1 MWKGLSLRLRLTIVY
16 AGLLALLLTILG
28 ATFFVDTR
36 NLLIEN
42 TASYIRATA
51 KPVIEHWLYGKKV
64 SEKNRDIVS
73 EDYLRKIARFMA
85 RDLTSRNTVAL
96 VLDKRG
102 KILAIGKLLKEEPA
116 PPSPDPFYYRQALS
130 GENEVTYILSKNDK
144 HILVI
149 LIPLR
154 SGPGSDRVLGA
165 VQLSSP
171 LTQVEATLYRHGITL
186 AAGTIITLL
195 LGTILGLLAI
205 SSALSELRQM
215 IVTCQNITEGRLDQ
229 RIDLPRR
236 SDEVGQLAEAFNKM
250 VERLEAA
257 FSAQRRFVAS
267 AAHELRTPLTAI
279 RGSLEVLL
287 RGAQDDPGS
296 VATLCQGMYKEVVR
310 LGELC
315 EKLLDLARLEISV
328 NVCKEDV
335 VLSDF
340 FESFSEQIKLIASGR
355 KVLLEKGP
363 YVSLKADP
371 HLLKQIVFDL
381 VQNAVQH
388 TDEGGRLTLGWR
400 LGVDAVQIWI
410 EDNGYGILPEDLPR
424 IFEPFYRGKGV
435 SGWKKRPEGSGL
447 GLTLVKTMVEAH
459 GGKITVSSKVN
470 EGTRFVIE
478 LPYR

>member
-1 MWKGLSLRLRLTIVY
+1 MWKSLSLRLRLTILY
-16 AGLLALLLTILG
+16 AGLLTLLLTILG

-51 KPVIEHWLYGKKV
+51 KPVIEHWLYGKKFP
-64 SEKNRDIVS
+64 EKNKYIVS
-73 EDYLRKIARFMA
+73 DDYLRKIARFMA
-85 RDLTSRNTVAL
+85 RDLTSRNTAAL
-96 VLDKRG
+96 VLDKQG
-102 KILAIGKLLKEEPA
+102 KILANGKLLKEEPA
-116 PPSPDPFYYRQALS
+116 PPSPDPFFYRQALS
-130 GENEVTYILSKNDK
+130 GKNEITYILSEKDK
-144 HILVI
+144 HVLVV

-154 SGPGSDRVLGA
+154 SAPGSDRILGVA
-165 VQLSSP
+165 QLSSP
-171 LTQVEATLYRHGITL
+171 LTQVEATLYRHGVTL

-195 LGTILGLLAI
+195 LGTVLGLLAV
-205 SSALSELRQM
+205 SSALGELRQM
-215 IVTCQNITEGRLDQ
+215 IVTCQNITEGRLDR
-229 RIDLPRR
+229 RIDLTGR

-296 VATLCQGMYKEVVR
+296 VANLCQGMYKEVIR
-310 LGELC
+310 LGRLC

-340 FESFSEQIKLIASGR
+340 FENFSEQIKLIASGR
-355 KVLLEKGP
+355 KVLIEKGP
-363 YVSLKADP
+363 YVTLKADP
-371 HLLKQIVFDL
+371 HLLKQVVFDL

-388 TDEGGRLTLGWR
+388 TDEGGRLTIGWK
-400 LGVDAVQIWI
+400 LGVDAVQIWV
-410 EDNGYGILPEDLPR
+410 EDNGHGILPEDLPR
-424 IFEPFYRGKGV
+424 IFEPFYRGKEV
-435 SGWKKRPEGSGL
+435 SDHKERPKGSGL